1 MARSQI
7 FLSHFAGKF
16 MKHIILFVEAM
27 QAMRVDLEVTCL
39 CSVNEKAKNLI
50 TVLHFSSILTS

>member
-7 FLSHFAGKF
+7 FLSHFASKF
-16 MKHIILFVEAM
+16 MKHIFVEAM
-27 QAMRVDLEVTCL
+27 QAMRLDLEVTCL